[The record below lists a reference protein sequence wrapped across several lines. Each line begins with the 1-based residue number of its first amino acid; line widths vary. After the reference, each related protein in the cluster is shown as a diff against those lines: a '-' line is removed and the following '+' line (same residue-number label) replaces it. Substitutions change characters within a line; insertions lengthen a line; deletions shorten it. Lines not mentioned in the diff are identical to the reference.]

1 MEIFNKMSD
10 QDSHKVLDRLIGRL
24 NKNIVK
30 WPNNPVFYNYVGTIY
45 SMLDVPEMAIEA
57 SQKTIDKFPDYLMG
71 KIAHGYNLI
80 NNDRTDEVAAL
91 FNHEFS
97 LNQVCPDREEFHIS
111 EYVAFHTL
119 MSYYFVKKEDII
131 TARTYR
137 NMVEDI
143 DIPENVPVNEEILE
157 LVDIEVEE
165 CVHTLLVDT
174 GKDKKARAELIAL
187 LVN

>member
-1 MEIFNKMSD
+1 MK
-10 QDSHKVLDRLIGRL
+10 Q
-24 NKNIVK
+24 
-30 WPNNPVFYNYVGTIY
+30 
-45 SMLDVPEMAIEA
+45 
-57 SQKTIDKFPDYLMG
+57 
-71 KIAHGYNLI
+71 
-80 NNDRTDEVAAL
+80 
-91 FNHEFS
+91 
-97 LNQVCPDREEFHIS
+97 
-111 EYVAFHTL
+111 
-119 MSYYFVKKEDII
+119 EDII